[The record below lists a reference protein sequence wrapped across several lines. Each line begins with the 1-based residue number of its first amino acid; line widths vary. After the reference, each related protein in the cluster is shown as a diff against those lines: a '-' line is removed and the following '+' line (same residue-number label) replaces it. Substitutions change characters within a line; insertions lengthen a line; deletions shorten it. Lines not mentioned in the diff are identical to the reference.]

1 MDLGRPQAV
10 LFACSHNAVRSP
22 IAEALAKY
30 LFGRE
35 IYIASAGVRPGEL
48 DGFCIAVMDEMGLD
62 ISKHKPHSF
71 EELEDTSFDLII
83 TLSPEAHHKAL
94 EMTRTMAVDV
104 VYWPTPDPSAAVGT
118 RDQMLEGYR
127 TLRDTLL
134 KRIKE
139 RLGWHAMGSV

>member
-1 MDLGRPQAV
+1 MDLSRPQAV

-22 IAEALAKY
+22 VAEALAKH

-48 DGFCIAVMDEMGLD
+48 DGFCIAVMDEIGLD

-71 EELEDTSFDLII
+71 EELEDTSFDWII

-94 EMTRTMAVDV
+94 EMTRTMAVEV
-104 VYWPTPDPSAAVGT
+104 FYWPTPDPSAGVGS
-118 RDQMLEGYR
+118 REEMLEGYR
-127 TLRDTLL
+127 QLRDTLM
-134 KRIKE
+134 KRIKDK
-139 RLGWHAMGSV
+139 LGWHAMGSV

>member
-1 MDLGRPQAV
+1 M